1 MITEEMLQEFMMKE
15 PQTYEEEVERFV
27 NYCNDFYNNETG
39 VYPIATL
46 EEIKEAVQE
55 FLNNPSDIPVEFDS
69 IDREQVRMILQPEY
83 SMIWLEKKT

>member
-1 MITEEMLQEFMMKE
+1 MITEEMLQEFMMKQ

-39 VYPIATL
+39 IYPIATL

-55 FLNNPSDIPVEFDS
+55 FLNTPSDIPVEFDS

-83 SMIWLEKKT
+83 SMF